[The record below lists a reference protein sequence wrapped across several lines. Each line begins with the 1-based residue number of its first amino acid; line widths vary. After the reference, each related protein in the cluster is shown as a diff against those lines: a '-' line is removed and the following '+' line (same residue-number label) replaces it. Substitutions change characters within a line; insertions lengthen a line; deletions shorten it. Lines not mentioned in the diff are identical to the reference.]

1 MHLVARNYIK
11 KEPQNNERH
20 IFIFNTVNITPK
32 ELYFVYLLPYMVFPL
47 VIGISKDC
55 LYLLYNTGMVF
66 SLFKNSNSSTIDF
79 GLNFIEKRLM
89 KNEFEEEVHKIFKLL
104 FLKLQKFKTS
114 TSTSDIV
121 EEQDHVNTFF

>member
-1 MHLVARNYIK
+1 
-11 KEPQNNERH
+11 
-20 IFIFNTVNITPK
+20 
-32 ELYFVYLLPYMVFPL
+32 MVFPL

-114 TSTSDIV
+114 TSTSDIIEEQEQEQEQDHDN
-121 EEQDHVNTFF
+121 EEQDNEEQDNKKLQ